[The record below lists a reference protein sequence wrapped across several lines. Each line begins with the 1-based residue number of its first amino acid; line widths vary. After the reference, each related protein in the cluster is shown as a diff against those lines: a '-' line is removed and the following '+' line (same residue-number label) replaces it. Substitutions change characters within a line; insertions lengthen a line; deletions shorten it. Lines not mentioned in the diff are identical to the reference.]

1 MQLTSD
7 QLFHLEKFME
17 KSAKQIAVLTN
28 LKLTGSLQTWTHIDF
43 QVKSELFLPASL
55 VESEIWYEVILLS
68 AL

>member
-1 MQLTSD
+1 M
-7 QLFHLEKFME
+7 
-17 KSAKQIAVLTN
+17 N

-43 QVKSELFLPASL
+43 QMKSELFLPVSL